1 MGREK
6 KQAETDDAPGA
17 PEWMV
22 TFSDCMTLL
31 LTFFVLLLSFSSFE
45 DDRLFLQLKV
55 IYSKAL
61 SSIIPVTRIDR
72 DSFLYLP
79 PIQYLAELDEGSEIK
94 TSEQGSKAGLMNE
107 MRPVDIQTGIAVLI
121 SSKKVF
127 WAKGTAL
134 SPEGQRIMD
143 IMAPFLRESPSRIVI
158 SENGPV
164 NNQAGKN
171 FGLPR
176 AWAVMNYLTTKQNLD
191 KERFSLSAEGTLAQ
205 GGFSGARQGK
215 RFPESE
221 RLVQIL
227 LLQRSIYN

>member
-6 KQAETDDAPGA
+6 KQAETDDTPGA

-45 DDRLFLQLKV
+45 DDRLFLHLKV

-61 SSIIPVTRIDR
+61 SSIIPITRIDR
-72 DSFLYLP
+72 DAFLYLP
-79 PIQYLAELDEGSEIK
+79 PIQYLAELDEGSEIN

-134 SPEGQRIMD
+134 SPGGQRIMD

-164 NNQAGKN
+164 NDQAGEN

-191 KERFSLSAEGTLAQ
+191 RERFSISAEGTLAQ
-205 GGFSGARQGK
+205 GSFGSGQPGPGR
-215 RFPESE
+215 PEPE
-221 RLVQIL
+221 RTVQIL